1 MRDSPKT
8 AWVPVCAPQGWMLRC
23 PSGIVHGCSHGPRA
37 QGVTRGACPQVSVY
51 TCHEPWSAPGVSAL
65 TFRPDLWAAR
75 HQVSGGVQSCPFPQ
89 NDLPA
94 STPAS
99 KSCDSSP
106 PQDASTPGPS
116 SASHLRQLAA
126 KPAPSTDS
134 IGESLL
140 PAGELLTMGVGR
152 QEVWLTALALP
163 CTFHDSEL
171 DTASCWASCFF
182 IVLA

>member
-1 MRDSPKT
+1 MSIWRSD
-8 AWVPVCAPQGWMLRC
+8 
-23 PSGIVHGCSHGPRA
+23 VHGCSHGSRA
-37 QGVTRGACPQVSVY
+37 QGVTCGACPQVSVY
-51 TCHEPWSAPGVSAL
+51 ACHEPWSAPGVPAL
-65 TFRPDLWAAR
+65 TFRPDPWAAR
-75 HQVSGGVQSCPFPQ
+75 HQVSGGVQSCPIPQ

-140 PAGELLTMGVGR
+140 PSGELLTMGWGGR
-152 QEVWLTALALP
+152 RSGLQSWHYLALSM
-163 CTFHDSEL
+163 TEL